1 MTKVNEYYADKRTSA
16 NLVYINHL
24 LKSPPVIMLPRKI
37 IPAWQE
43 ENLWRCVWAVGILT
57 QAGVDKKR
65 LQDLRHQKVLPANEL
80 EQRLLNLA
88 NLLRHADTLKN
99 HLHQQEKV
107 VKIYQQLLGGQD
119 KLSIKRQLFKEL
131 MEWLFADERTHPLVR
146 AGVAYK
152 YLIEEKVFPLSG
164 ELMARLFLLLLLRYF
179 GYQVAKMWVLEDY
192 DLLNLSRFRG
202 RLERPCLDDYAPW
215 LDYFIKGVRYGLQV
229 SYDSA
234 YAWQEI
240 VLASHSLTAA
250 EKKTY
255 QQLRDYAGAKNLA
268 AAAEILGVSRQRAH
282 VLLGHLVTKGVVERL
297 GSGKKITFRL
307 AYRRI

>member
-1 MTKVNEYYADKRTSA
+1 M
-16 NLVYINHL
+16 
-24 LKSPPVIMLPRKI
+24 
-37 IPAWQE
+37 
-43 ENLWRCVWAVGILT
+43 GILT

-65 LQDLRHQKVLPANEL
+65 LQDLRHKKVLPASEL

-88 NLLRHADTLKN
+88 NLLRHANTLKN

-131 MEWLFADERTHPLVR
+131 IEWLFADERTHPLVR
-146 AGVAYK
+146 VGVAYK
-152 YLIEEKVFPLSG
+152 YLIEEKVFPLDS
-164 ELMARLFLLLLLRYF
+164 ELMARLFLLLLLRHF

-215 LDYFIKGVRYGLQV
+215 LDYFIKGVRYSLQV

-240 VLASHSLTAA
+240 VLASHNLTAA

-255 QQLRDYAGAKNLA
+255 QQLRDYAGAKNSVEKAGFGEKMAVSVCKTKYPQGGEKNLVKA
-268 AAAEILGVSRQRAH
+268 AVGREIP
-282 VLLGHLVTKGVVERL
+282 
-297 GSGKKITFRL
+297 SGGLPCDIGCIIQNVGTVKAISEAFREGK
-307 AYRRI
+307 